1 MAKKSL
7 NSSFPILVWV
17 DLFKTYLQRKI
28 LKSWS
33 DVQRHWIEVSLIL
46 IFLFLFKNGSTRLFI
61 SIKQGAIISEQ
72 NKNKEVFSQPMN
84 VSLIGKNALN
94 DKESGNLANT
104 YSNMVYTDPS
114 FATNE
119 NERLKLVK
127 RQKQKIYIEDFLT
140 IAQEEMKKSKIPAS
154 ITLAQGLLES
164 NVGES
169 KLAVKNNNHFGIK
182 CFSKTCKRGHC
193 SNFEDDTHKDFF
205 RIYPNPRES
214 YRSHSQLLKKD
225 RYKPLYQLE
234 IRDYKG
240 WAHGLKKAGYATDPK
255 YAFKIINLIEDLE
268 LYQYD
273 LID

>member
-7 NSSFPILVWV
+7 HLSSLFIGWILS
-17 DLFKTYLQRKI
+17 
-28 LKSWS
+28 LKSKLVSKLLSIWK

-46 IFLFLFKNGSTRLFI
+46 VFSWSFKNGSTRLFFTLNQ
-61 SIKQGAIISEQ
+61 SPVGLERFTNQPEAK
-72 NKNKEVFSQPMN
+72 PMN
-84 VSLIGKNALN
+84 VSLIGKQE
-94 DKESGNLANT
+94 DEGNLANT
-104 YSNMVYTDPS
+104 YSNMVYTNPS
-114 FATNE
+114 IATNE
-119 NERLKLVK
+119 SDRTKMIK
-127 RQKQKIYIEDFLT
+127 RQKQKEYVEKFLA
-140 IAQEEMKKSKIPAS
+140 IAQAEMKKAKIPAS
-154 ITLAQGLLES
+154 ITIAQGLLES

-169 KLAVKNNNHFGIK
+169 KLAVRNNNHFGIK

-205 RIYPNPRES
+205 RIYANPSES

-225 RYKPLYQLE
+225 RYKFLYNLE
-234 IRDYKG
+234 ITDYKA

-255 YAFKIINLIEDLE
+255 YGYKIINLIEDLE